1 MIVPTRY
8 LTMTEEAKMLAGKIY
23 DSTEPKLAEERI
35 KAHTLC
41 QLYNSTPET
50 DGEKREGILKELLPQ
65 KDPSAY
71 LAGPI
76 QFDYGIYTKIG
87 KGVFVNFNFV
97 VLDSCPVIIEDN
109 VFIGVNVSIVTPVHP
124 LIYEERKPYKN
135 SKGIMTDQEYA
146 KPITIG
152 EGTWLA
158 SNVVVTGGV
167 RIGKRCVIAA
177 GAVVTKDIPDDC
189 LAGGVPCKVIRK
201 IASDDSIRLKKD
213 LW

>member
-1 MIVPTRY
+1 
-8 LTMTEEAKMLAGKIY
+8 MTEEAKMLAGKIY
-23 DSTEPKLAEERI
+23 DSTEPKLAEERT
-35 KAHTLC
+35 KAHALC
-41 QLYNSTPET
+41 LAYNSTPET
-50 DGEKREGILKELLPQ
+50 DGEKREKILKELLPL

-87 KGVFVNFNFV
+87 KRVFINFNFT
-97 VLDSCPVIIEDN
+97 VLDSCPVVIEDD
-109 VFIGVNVSIVTPVHP
+109 VFIGVNVSVVTPVHP
-124 LIYEERKPYKN
+124 LLYEERKPYKN

-146 KPITIG
+146 KPIRIG

-167 RIGKRCVIAA
+167 TIGKHCVIAA

-189 LAGGVPCKVIRK
+189 LAGGIPCKVIRK
-201 IASDDSIRLKKD
+201 LVPEDSIRLKKE